1 MKIHQL
7 DEMTANKIAA
17 GEVIER
23 PANVVKELVENS
35 IDASSTVI
43 SILVNEGG
51 MERIRVIDNGEGM
64 FHQDA
69 LMCFSRHATSK
80 IMDDHDLF
88 NITTLGFRGEAIPSI
103 AAISHFTLQTNNGE
117 ESSRIVYEFGKRK
130 EAVFMPFSKGT
141 GISVEKI
148 FQNVPARLKYMKS
161 VNAEFAAIYN
171 YVEKLALSHPEVSFS
186 LFHNDRQIFKTNG
199 SGNLLEVISSI
210 YGLSVAKDMIFM
222 DQSNDEFH
230 IYGYLSPFSIS
241 RSSKN
246 HIITLVNGRYVKNMM
261 AIHTIDDVYRQY
273 LMDRRYPIV
282 VVNIDVD
289 PYLID
294 VNVHPAKL
302 EVRFS
307 KEDSLKELIIS
318 SIENVFIKKEE
329 PHNEPAQAEVFK
341 PDFTNEIELIE
352 PEYRQTDM
360 NINQMIAES
369 KESYSDKET
378 KLIKPIKEKLY
389 VSSQIHGQY
398 IVAYN
403 EKGMY
408 LISQKKAMMRI
419 LYEKYRDHYSN
430 NERIMQPLLV
440 PIILEYSKS
449 EYLLIEEHKDLLASV
464 GIILETVGPHQYAV
478 REMPLW
484 MDHIDEKLFIEEM
497 IEQVLRNHQIDII
510 QMLDKAI
517 LALVRRDTLLKENY
531 LTHQEMQSLCD
542 DLMRCDHPFIDPQG
556 GMTVIYYSMKDL
568 DQLFKKVDE

>member
-1 MKIHQL
+1 
-7 DEMTANKIAA
+7 
-17 GEVIER
+17 
-23 PANVVKELVENS
+23 
-35 IDASSTVI
+35 
-43 SILVNEGG
+43 
-51 MERIRVIDNGEGM
+51 
-64 FHQDA
+64 
-69 LMCFSRHATSK
+69 
-80 IMDDHDLF
+80 
-88 NITTLGFRGEAIPSI
+88 
-103 AAISHFTLQTNNGE
+103 
-117 ESSRIVYEFGKRK
+117 
-130 EAVFMPFSKGT
+130 
-141 GISVEKI
+141 
-148 FQNVPARLKYMKS
+148 
-161 VNAEFAAIYN
+161 
-171 YVEKLALSHPEVSFS
+171 
-186 LFHNDRQIFKTNG
+186 
-199 SGNLLEVISSI
+199 
-210 YGLSVAKDMIFM
+210 
-222 DQSNDEFH
+222 
-230 IYGYLSPFSIS
+230 
-241 RSSKN
+241 
-246 HIITLVNGRYVKNMM
+246 
-261 AIHTIDDVYRQY
+261 
-273 LMDRRYPIV
+273 
-282 VVNIDVD
+282 
-289 PYLID
+289 
-294 VNVHPAKL
+294 
-302 EVRFS
+302 
-307 KEDSLKELIIS
+307 
-318 SIENVFIKKEE
+318 
-329 PHNEPAQAEVFK
+329 
-341 PDFTNEIELIE
+341 
-352 PEYRQTDM
+352 
-360 NINQMIAES
+360 MIAES

-464 GIILETVGPHQYAV
+464 GIILEAVGPHQYAV

-497 IEQVLRNHQIDII
+497 IEQVLHNHQIDII